1 MILKPFEYVSP
12 NSLSEACRVLGEHS
26 DAKVIAGGQSLLP
39 IMKLNL
45 TEVDYLVDLKRIPGL
60 SYIKI
65 DKDGSS
71 DGRDAIFVGALATH
85 ADVASSELA
94 KKTIPL
100 LSKTASS
107 IGHPLVR
114 NRGTIG
120 GTLSH
125 CDPAADMCVTALALD
140 ARMTIARA
148 DNTRR
153 IVKAEDFIQ
162 GTFTTALEKGEILEK
177 ICFPIPPKTATQAF
191 EKLTMGHG
199 DFPLVV
205 VSTVLNFEKGV
216 CSQARL
222 ALGGVADKAV
232 RIKHAEESLVG
243 KKLEEAVIEHA
254 ASIAEEES
262 KPAADLDVS
271 AEYKKKMVRVLVR
284 RALRKASQGAA

>member
-1 MILKPFEYVSP
+1 MILKPFEYVAP
-12 NSLSEACRVLGEHS
+12 NSLSEACKVLSEHS

-45 TEVDYLVDLKRIPGL
+45 TELDYLVDLKRIPGL

-65 DKDGSS
+65 DKDVSS
-71 DGRDAIFVGALATH
+71 DGKEALFAGALATH
-85 ADVASSELA
+85 SDVASSDLVRR
-94 KKTIPL
+94 TIPL

-120 GTLSH
+120 GSLSH
-125 CDPAADMCVTALALD
+125 CDPAADMCVTSLALD
-140 ARMTIARA
+140 ARMTITNSS
-148 DNTRR
+148 NTKR
-153 IVKAEDFIQ
+153 VVHAEDFFQ

-177 ICFPIPPKTATQAF
+177 ICFPIPPNSHTQAF
-191 EKLTMGHG
+191 EKITMGHG

-205 VSTVLNFEKGV
+205 VSTVLDIGKGI
-216 CSQARL
+216 CNQTKL
-222 ALGGVADKAV
+222 ALGGVSDKV
-232 RIKHAEESLVG
+232 IRIKRAEEALIG
-243 KKLEEAVIEHA
+243 KKLDEDSIDNA